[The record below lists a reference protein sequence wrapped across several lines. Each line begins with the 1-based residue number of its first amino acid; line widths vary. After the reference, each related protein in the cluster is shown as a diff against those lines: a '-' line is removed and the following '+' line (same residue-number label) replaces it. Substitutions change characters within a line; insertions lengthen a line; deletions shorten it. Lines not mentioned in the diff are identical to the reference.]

1 MMISE
6 SIRHC
11 SNRSHDEEEG
21 RAGMVFQPS
30 AERLFR
36 RKQPEKGSVSVGV

>member
-1 MMISE
+1 MRKKEGLEVCFE
-6 SIRHC
+6 SP
-11 SNRSHDEEEG
+11 
-21 RAGMVFQPS
+21 GMVFQPS